1 MRWQDWL
8 LLHAKPGEWAVPE
21 GVRHEQSP
29 LQVATEI
36 IRANIFKCCKEELPY
51 LIAQRNVGWTELPNG
66 ELRIDQELVAP
77 PRRSASEVVR
87 KRLPGIGK
95 LARQQISA
103 ALGRNVH
110 LFLSVGSAGGEA
122 QLAPLE
128 VVGGHRGPTR

>member
-1 MRWQDWL
+1 M
-8 LLHAKPGEWAVPE
+8 LHAKPGEWAVPE

-66 ELRIDQELVAP
+66 ELRIDQELLAP
-77 PRRSASEVVR
+77 PKRSARNIVL
-87 KRLPGIGK
+87 KRLAGVGK
-95 LARQQISA
+95 AARPELSK

-110 LFLSVGSAGGEA
+110 LFLSVGTNKSGA
-122 QLAPLE
+122 
-128 VVGGHRGPTR
+128 